1 MAVHNQV
8 ASVANLARAQ
18 LLALDRAAINT
29 SIQTQTLVLLLTT
42 LIDLATPTQDQSIA
56 DSAHRTVLGHG
67 VAISEA
73 MKARDG

>member
-18 LLALDRAAINT
+18 LLALDRTSINT
-29 SIQTQTLVLLLTT
+29 SVQTEMYRLLLET